1 MKQIFFA
8 RKNPVSHYA
17 FVTPAKPISFEGV
30 FPDYPDGT
38 AIVEVELEDVEHIIG
53 KQLVY
58 GDIVE
63 GECTDEQFDE
73 MFN

>member
-1 MKQIFFA
+1 MKTIYCT
-8 RKNPVSHYA
+8 RKNPVSRYA
-17 FVTPAKPISFEGV
+17 LVSAVKPTGFEGT
-30 FPDYPDGT
+30 FPDYPDET